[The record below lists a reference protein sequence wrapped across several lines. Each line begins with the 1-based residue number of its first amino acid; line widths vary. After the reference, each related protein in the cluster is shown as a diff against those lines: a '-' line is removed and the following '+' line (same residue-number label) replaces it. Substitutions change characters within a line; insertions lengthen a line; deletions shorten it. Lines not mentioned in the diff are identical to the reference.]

1 MYLAC
6 LSVVGNHICIRN
18 ATSAFSGNFQARS
31 SYIRKLWEMFSD
43 TAIINT
49 LKLVR
54 GFHPKRYKWLIFF
67 IKKCRFCP
75 FFFTDLRYKV
85 PDSQFKWIHFLESE
99 QKYGMKC
106 LLSKNA
112 FKTKIKQTLS
122 EILASE
128 DCYIDLPEIVE
139 KVKLI
144 YFPLS

>member
-6 LSVVGNHICIRN
+6 LSVVGNYICIRN

-67 IKKCRFCP
+67 IKKCRFCQL
-75 FFFTDLRYKV
+75 FFFYYYFIFLFFYFLFAYSDLRYKV

-106 LLSKNA
+106 LYYI
-112 FKTKIKQTLS
+112 FKKTFKKCL
-122 EILASE
+122 
-128 DCYIDLPEIVE
+128 
-139 KVKLI
+139 
-144 YFPLS
+144 